1 MDIRRGTDGWI
12 LEDAVGV
19 KFFCIESVYERTRV
33 EILLPPE
40 TSARQFAESFVS
52 PQRGTALRRSGLS
65 YVVDSSPR
73 KHTVSLRM
81 AVKGKQAEDCTIEA
95 KLLAAFRGGPRERR
109 KHRNRTR
116 DGLTAM
122 RRRLQFKVR

>member
-52 PQRGTALRRSGLS
+52 TQRGTALRRSGLS

-73 KHTVSLRM
+73 KHTVSLRRQLRESKM
-81 AVKGKQAEDCTIEA
+81 KIAQLRQSFWRPFAEVLVNGANTGI
-95 KLLAAFRGGPRERR
+95 
-109 KHRNRTR
+109 
-116 DGLTAM
+116 GLETA
-122 RRRLQFKVR
+122 